1 MNKEQFIRKVQIKA
15 DKEGFTFDRDSI
27 NIRVAYM
34 SLEIDVYSLT
44 KNRFNQIWSIGECYT
59 LKKAKELK
67 KSLEKNMILKNEF
80 IEIEKD
86 YKYIYSYDFEV

>member
-1 MNKEQFIRKVQIKA
+1 
-15 DKEGFTFDRDSI
+15 
-27 NIRVAYM
+27 M